1 MKLLKILTEESDYRQ
16 EFDRDY
22 KEYSELYPYGTPGR
36 PDFEDWRHEKQIEK
50 VISVVVPKA
59 SKVRLKP
66 FINAFNRRMVTDG
79 FLKTRIEDYENDM
92 FSINKS
98 IAFRFLND
106 LAVQI
111 GLSPSDINH
120 ANESKES
127 SNYFQLELYSEL
139 ILWATF
145 VYVDDK
151 HRVVA
156 DRTDVELVDSRSGDK
171 YFETLVRFNQ

>member
-1 MKLLKILTEESDYRQ
+1 MRLLKILTEESDYMSD
-16 EFDRDY
+16 FDKDY
-22 KEYSELYPYGTPGR
+22 KEYSDLYPYGTPNS

-50 VISVVVPKA
+50 VINVVVPKA
-59 SKVRLKP
+59 SKIRLKP
-66 FINAFNRRMVTDG
+66 FVNAFNRRMVTDG

-92 FSINKS
+92 FSVNKS

-127 SNYFQLELYSEL
+127 PNYFQLELYSEL
-139 ILWATF
+139 ILYAMF

-156 DRTDVELVDSRSGDK
+156 ERTDVELLDSRSGDK
-171 YFETLVRFNQ
+171 YFETLVKFSK